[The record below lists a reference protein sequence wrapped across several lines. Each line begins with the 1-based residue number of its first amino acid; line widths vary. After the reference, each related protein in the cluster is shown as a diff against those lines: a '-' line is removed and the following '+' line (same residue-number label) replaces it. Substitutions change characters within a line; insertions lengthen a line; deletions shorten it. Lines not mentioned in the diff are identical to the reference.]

1 MSFSGKDQELQHAA
15 TEQTPAIEVIDLIKD
30 FGGRRAVDNIS
41 FEIPRGG
48 RSAVC
53 SVPTAPSPS
62 ERVLH
67 WRAAVLDSACAGRHL
82 GVAGVSAGC
91 VWVQHPWAG
100 ILLVP
105 AFVVL
110 VGMGWVL
117 GWLIRAAVLRYGT
130 SSEVLAWSLAFL
142 FQPISAVFYPVSTL
156 PPWLQ
161 KADAPTVRLREL

>member
-1 MSFSGKDQELQHAA
+1 M
-15 TEQTPAIEVIDLIKD
+15 
-30 FGGRRAVDNIS
+30 
-41 FEIPRGG
+41 
-48 RSAVC
+48 
-53 SVPTAPSPS
+53 
-62 ERVLH
+62 
-67 WRAAVLDSACAGRHL
+67 
-82 GVAGVSAGC
+82 
-91 VWVQHPWAG
+91 
-100 ILLVP
+100 P